1 MFIDVF
7 TNFIGVDADFNPI
20 QNALPDSIA
29 NLTNLETLNLN
40 ENFLAGTV
48 PFKNFAPMSKL
59 RFLDLFFNEF
69 TGNIP
74 TTVGLM
80 TSLEYLDLS
89 RNGLEGVLPTELGL
103 LTALTDLRVATTDLR
118 DLPDG
123 VCDPKCI
130 AGSIPTEIGSLVN
143 LRKCLARRILSFRQ
157 CSLTSFFLVRTTMAV
172 REWHRRPV
180 SV

>member
-1 MFIDVF
+1 MF
-7 TNFIGVDADFNPI
+7 TNFIGVDVDFNPI

-40 ENFLAGTV
+40 ANFLAGTI
-48 PFKNFAPMSKL
+48 PFKSFAPMSKL

-69 TGNIP
+69 TGRIP

-89 RNGLEGVLPTELGL
+89 QNGLEGKLPTELGL
-103 LTALTDLRVATTDLR
+103 LTALTDLRVAKTDLR

-123 VCDPKCI
+123 VCEPKCI
-130 AGSIPTEIGSLVN
+130 VGSIPTEFGN
-143 LRKCLARRILSFRQ
+143 LINLGKCLEWV
-157 CSLTSFFLVRTTMAV
+157 FLCFG
-172 REWHRRPV
+172 
-180 SV
+180 